1 MLVTI
6 AAAAAAVALAPV
18 ERPAPTSVTVA
29 KVLLAPNA
37 RPTTVCKS
45 EARMQKAAHERAIYR
60 PNPNDRA
67 KRLIEMPMAQGC
79 LLGGAR

>member
-6 AAAAAAVALAPV
+6 AAAAAAVALAPA
-18 ERPAPTSVTVA
+18 ERPAPKVRMVSPVLEAAAPTS
-29 KVLLAPNA
+29 K
-37 RPTTVCKS
+37 TVCKG

-79 LLGGAR
+79 LLGGVR